1 MIQLKVILSQDVKG
15 TGKKGDLV
23 NVSDGFARNYLF
35 PRKLAVEASAQ
46 ALSEKSNRESAAAFR
61 LAEEK
66 AAAEAKKAKIHGKTI
81 KIIGKAGQSGKLFGS
96 ITPKEIVEVL
106 RTQYGLELD
115 KKKVTLH
122 SDIKTFGTFSC
133 EVKLYTGIVAEVT
146 IEVVKE

>member
-1 MIQLKVILSQDVKG
+1 MKVILNQDVKG

-23 NVSDGFARNYLF
+23 NVSDGYARNFLF
-35 PRKLAVEASAQ
+35 PRKLAVEANAQ
-46 ALSEKSNRESAAAFR
+46 ALSEKNRESAAAFR

-81 KIIGKAGQSGKLFGS
+81 RIVGKAGQSGKLFGS

-106 RTQYGLELD
+106 NTQYGLAID
-115 KKKVTLH
+115 KKKITLR
-122 SDIKTFGTFSC
+122 SEIKTFGTFEC
-133 EVKLYTGIVAEVT
+133 EVKLYTGIVANVN

>member
-1 MIQLKVILSQDVKG
+1 MKVILNQDVKG

-23 NVSDGFARNYLF
+23 NVSDGYARNFLF
-35 PRKLAVEASAQ
+35 PRKLAVEANAQ
-46 ALSEKSNRESAAAFR
+46 AMSEKNNSAAAFR

-106 RTQYGLELD
+106 GSQYGIDID
-115 KKKVTLH
+115 KKKVTLR
-122 SDIKTFGTFSC
+122 SEIKTFGTFEC
-133 EVKLYTGIVAEVT
+133 EVKLYTGISATVN